1 MTVNE
6 KGIKTTDGKQYD
18 FDVIAIATGF
28 DITTGGMTNMGL
40 KSVKGTYLKDEWK
53 RAAYTYLGMSMLTGN
68 EMHLVLTDRYRND
81 GIRLSEHVPL
91 VRTSRTDV
99 ALQRTDQC

>member
-1 MTVNE
+1 MSELTFDVTVNE
-6 KGIKTTDGKQYD
+6 TGIKTTDGKQYD

-53 RAAYTYLGMSMLTGN
+53 RAAYTYLGM
-68 EMHLVLTDRYRND
+68 
-81 GIRLSEHVPL
+81 II
-91 VRTSRTDV
+91 SRSHEKYV
-99 ALQRTDQC
+99 C